1 MKTFH
6 RALSWYFSKKAMPYW
21 CILLVDCLIVL
32 FSDYL
37 IYALDFG
44 VGMATRNFT
53 SLAGAFS
60 FYLIFYIVSF
70 RLFHTYSGVIRYSSF
85 VDLKKVGLAM
95 ACGLFMSILWQTFV
109 AIGDWAVLFPI
120 KNMVLATI
128 LAILIAWGVRVLIKS
143 LYDETIAGN
152 HTKNVFIYGVR
163 EGGVSLAKSI
173 RGRED
178 SPFEIKG
185 FVSDRNDMI
194 GKMLMGVKV
203 YPNDSSLVER
213 MKKEQVGILIVSP
226 LKSDDLRHNNGMVN
240 SLIDA
245 GIRIFMIPSA
255 QEWDGKSNLSYTQLK
270 EVNVEDLLPRDKI
283 EVDMEAIGRLLR
295 GRRIMITGRPAVSV
309 RKWSVR

>member
-1 MKTFH
+1 
-6 RALSWYFSKKAMPYW
+6 
-21 CILLVDCLIVL
+21 
-32 FSDYL
+32 
-37 IYALDFG
+37 
-44 VGMATRNFT
+44 
-53 SLAGAFS
+53 
-60 FYLIFYIVSF
+60 
-70 RLFHTYSGVIRYSSF
+70 
-85 VDLKKVGLAM
+85 
-95 ACGLFMSILWQTFV
+95 
-109 AIGDWAVLFPI
+109 
-120 KNMVLATI
+120 
-128 LAILIAWGVRVLIKS
+128 
-143 LYDETIAGN
+143 
-152 HTKNVFIYGVR
+152 
-163 EGGVSLAKSI
+163 
-173 RGRED
+173 
-178 SPFEIKG
+178 
-185 FVSDRNDMI
+185 MI